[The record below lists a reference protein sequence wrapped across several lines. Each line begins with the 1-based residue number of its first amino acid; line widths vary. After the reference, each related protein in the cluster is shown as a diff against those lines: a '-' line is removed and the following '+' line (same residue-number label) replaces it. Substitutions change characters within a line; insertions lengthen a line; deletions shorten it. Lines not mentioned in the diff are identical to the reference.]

1 MPRISIHYGDHWES
15 VYGVML
21 YPDSPE
27 LARHHVMIARRHA
40 SLSVPVDDAEIDRCV
55 LERAGKT
62 YPQRNKAGVLVGQV
76 TRALIGLIDC
86 PDARPSWTAA
96 IKYAQR
102 FYWSLDDK
110 PNVTTSKVKEHLS
123 LFAPVLHF
131 WCAAAQYHQDGR
143 RLHRPN
149 DPRSE
154 EEAAMFVATAMSLRA
169 FLLYWDG
176 SRAPSDRS
184 QHLAVEAFTPWLGAY
199 ATDNWLPHAG
209 DGHLFED
216 HPRPDLLTEPDG
228 APIVK
233 PRGWQKGRPR
243 RSAAARR

>member
-1 MPRISIHYGDHWES
+1 VPRISIHYGDHWNS

-27 LARHHVMIARRHA
+27 LVRYHVIISRHA
-40 SLSVPVDDAEIDRCV
+40 AGLSVPADTKVDIDV
-55 LERAGKT
+55 VHQAGQE
-62 YPQRNKAGVLVGQV
+62 YPRRNKAGFLVGQV

-86 PDARPSWTAA
+86 PDAPPSWAAA

-102 FYWSLDDK
+102 FYWSLDEK
-110 PNVTTSKVKEHLS
+110 PDVTTSKIKEHLS
-123 LFAPVLHF
+123 LFAPVLHL
-131 WCAAAQYHQDGR
+131 WCAAAQYHRDSKK
-143 RLHRPN
+143 LHRPD

-154 EEAAMFVATAMSLRA
+154 EEAAIFVATAMSLRA
-169 FLLYWDG
+169 FLLDWDR
-176 SRAPSDRS
+176 SRARSYRS
-184 QHLAVEAFTPWLGAY
+184 QHLAGDAFTPWAGAY
-199 ATDNWLPHAG
+199 AADNWLPHAG

-216 HPRPDLLTEPDG
+216 QPRSALLTEADG